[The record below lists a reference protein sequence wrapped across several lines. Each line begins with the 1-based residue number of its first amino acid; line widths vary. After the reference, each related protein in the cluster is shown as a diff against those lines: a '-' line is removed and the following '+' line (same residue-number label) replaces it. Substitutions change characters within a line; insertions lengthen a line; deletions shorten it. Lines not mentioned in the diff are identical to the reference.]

1 MEIEKFTLKIG
12 FRIELK
18 NVWRLSISTRE
29 RDSLNF
35 PLHKISIN
43 KTAECACYLL
53 SIFLDANSKN
63 ATSNMVNNHQ
73 SEVIKFALA
82 HCLSL
87 PRSLPPTALFVCV
100 CAILSK
106 IRLKLKLF
114 SIDFFTRFCGYNICK
129 FGIINYG
136 IVHYRLT
143 HLNRTHD
150 RPQKKIE
157 KLW

>member
-1 MEIEKFTLKIG
+1 MAVIDFNE
-12 FRIELK
+12 
-18 NVWRLSISTRE
+18 RE

-87 PRSLPPTALFVCV
+87 PRFLPPTALFVCV
-100 CAILSK
+100 CNSLKNPTEIK
-106 IRLKLKLF
+106 IVQYRL
-114 SIDFFTRFCGYNICK
+114 FTRFCGYNICK

-157 KLW
+157 KL